1 MSELFFCLLL
11 QTGCHVLA
19 TLCVP
24 CFRALGFSLPLLFF
38 LALFGLLGSSC
49 RVLCSRYAMV
59 WLREKLLR
67 LPVLKGILLVRAS
80 LSSGRWPFLS
90 PLDSPFLSGYIVQH
104 LKEYVN
110 TFYENFLKNFW
121 WAKSLSFPLFCP
133 GFPCKIGQI
142 MVWCWSNVRKGVVG
156 RENFHDGGNGTQAV

>member
-11 QTGCHVLA
+11 QTGCHVPS
-19 TLCVP
+19 TFCVP
-24 CFRALGFSLPLLFF
+24 CLRALGFSLRFLFF

-121 WAKSLSFPLFCP
+121 WAKTLSFPLFRP
-133 GFPCKIGQI
+133 SFPCKIGQI